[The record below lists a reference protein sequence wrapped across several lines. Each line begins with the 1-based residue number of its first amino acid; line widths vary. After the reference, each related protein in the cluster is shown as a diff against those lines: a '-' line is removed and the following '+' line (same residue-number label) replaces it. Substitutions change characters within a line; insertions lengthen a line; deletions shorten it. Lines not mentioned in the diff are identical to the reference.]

1 MVKLLQEWISDEGA
15 DGKTCHASSVT
26 ELPDGRIAAAW
37 FAGTNEKNPDVD
49 IVVGIRPAALARGIW
64 QKPVFTAASLTDPG
78 TTGGKVSSWPP
89 WAAQSGCSAGRSTLY
104 IR

>member
-15 DGKTCHASSVT
+15 DGKACHASSVT

-49 IVVGIRPAALARGIW
+49 IAVGNQGATDRG
-64 QKPVFTAASLTDPG
+64 FRGLT
-78 TTGGKVSSWPP
+78 
-89 WAAQSGCSAGRSTLY
+89 
-104 IR
+104 